1 MHELTLLYG
10 VVDKVG
16 KVVEENGLDHVDAIV
31 IEVGEATSVI
41 PEFLQDGY
49 EVISDDYDFLRGSEL
64 IIERIKAIGLCRNC
78 GTEFPIVVNKGL
90 CPECGSFDKEI
101 IEGTDFFIREVMSSD
116 ATPSQTAAEQ
126 LGAQLATARRA
137 RGLTQ
142 KELSA
147 MSGVQQAVISRI
159 EGGTS
164 NPTVTLLS
172 TLAETLDMHLELV
185 ADQDSAARPK

>member
-64 IIERIKAIGLCRNC
+64 IIERVKAIGLCRNC
-78 GTEFPIVVNKGL
+78 GTEFQ
-90 CPECGSFDKEI
+90 
-101 IEGTDFFIREVMSSD
+101 
-116 ATPSQTAAEQ
+116 TPPSVSLRQSPPSVRPQ
-126 LGAQLATARRA
+126 
-137 RGLTQ
+137 
-142 KELSA
+142 
-147 MSGVQQAVISRI
+147 
-159 EGGTS
+159 
-164 NPTVTLLS
+164 PTGN
-172 TLAETLDMHLELV
+172 
-185 ADQDSAARPK
+185 